1 MYVCFYYIGFINLPM
16 NNQKFSL
23 RKRLKSF
30 KYAFNGLGILL
41 RDEHNSR
48 IHLFFAILT
57 IFGGFWFTIS
67 STEWM
72 ILLLTIALVF
82 AAEFFNS
89 AIEALADKISPEKD
103 ELIKKAK
110 DVAAGG
116 VLITA
121 IISVIV
127 GVLIFGER
135 LLLVAGF

>member
-1 MYVCFYYIGFINLPM
+1 M
-16 NNQKFSL
+16 NNQKFSI
-23 RKRLKSF
+23 RKRINSF
-30 KYAFNGLGILL
+30 KYAFNGLWILI
-41 RDEHNSR
+41 RDEHNAR
-48 IHLFFAILT
+48 IHLFFAFLT
-57 IFGGFWFTIS
+57 IIGGFWFKIS
-67 STEWM
+67 VTEWM
-72 ILLLTIALVF
+72 ILLITIALVF

-103 ELIKKAK
+103 EFIKKAK

-135 LLLVAGF
+135 LLIAICY

>member
-1 MYVCFYYIGFINLPM
+1 M
-16 NNQKFSL
+16 NKQKFSI

-30 KYAFNGLGILL
+30 KYAFNGLWILL

-57 IFGGFWFTIS
+57 IFGGFWFKIS

-103 ELIKKAK
+103 ELVKKAK
-110 DVAAGG
+110 DLAAGG

-135 LLLVAGF
+135 LLTAVGF